1 MNGWYSLAV
10 HEWWWRAVLM
20 VSNCTFQ
27 ALELLNEAIV
37 RCRKL
42 GSDVAADVKA
52 LMQVS
57 VHRVPV
63 WFGPR

>member
-1 MNGWYSLAV
+1 
-10 HEWWWRAVLM
+10 M